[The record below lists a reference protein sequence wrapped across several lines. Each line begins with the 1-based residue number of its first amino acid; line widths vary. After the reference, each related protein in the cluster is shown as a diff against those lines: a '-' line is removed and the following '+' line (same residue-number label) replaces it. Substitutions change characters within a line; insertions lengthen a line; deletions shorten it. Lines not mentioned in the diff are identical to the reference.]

1 MASTHNIVLNT
12 ITRER
17 LTFGVLI
24 FFRVSTRSNKILS
37 ALSLDVTTS
46 FSPSLS
52 LSLTHPHT
60 RTHSL
65 SQTFSLPFS
74 TFLPSIFPR
83 LNVSP
88 GHRVASFCQD
98 FFFRRTINFLN
109 IGRFCNNNFCNN
121 FDLVWNSICRRLSVL
136 DLSLTE
142 CHTAKVQQTYYL
154 PNFITDS
161 TSVPLTAEFF

>member
-24 FFRVSTRSNKILS
+24 FFRVSTRSNKILC
-37 ALSLDVTTS
+37 ALSLNVTTS
-46 FSPSLS
+46 FSPLS
-52 LSLTHPHT
+52 LSLLH
-60 RTHSL
+60 THSL
-65 SQTFSLPFS
+65 SQTLSLPFS

-98 FFFRRTINFLN
+98 FFQANNQLFEYREFLQQQ
-109 IGRFCNNNFCNN
+109 
-121 FDLVWNSICRRLSVL
+121 LLQQQLLQQQLLQQLRLGL
-136 DLSLTE
+136 
-142 CHTAKVQQTYYL
+142 KFY
-154 PNFITDS
+154 
-161 TSVPLTAEFF
+161 LTAS